1 MNDVRIVS
9 LDSLLLRLEGVLGRD
24 SLLFHRFEQGLRF
37 EDERSLT
44 DAMSSLRL
52 YPDAIRCLVEDTV
65 MGWLFGAREEEA
77 TGLDALTPSA

>member
-24 SLLFHRFEQGLRF
+24 SLLFRRFEQGLRF

-52 YPDAIRCLVEDTV
+52 YPDAIRRVVEDTV
-65 MGWLFGAREEEA
+65 MGWLFGARQDEA
-77 TGLDALTPSA
+77 AALGALKPSA